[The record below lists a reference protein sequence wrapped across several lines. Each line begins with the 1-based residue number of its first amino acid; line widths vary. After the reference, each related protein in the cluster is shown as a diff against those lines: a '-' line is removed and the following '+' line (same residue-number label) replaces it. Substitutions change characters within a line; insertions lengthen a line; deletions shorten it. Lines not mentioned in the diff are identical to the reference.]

1 MNSLFLIFN
10 HQITPIQMQDA
21 KDSLGIER
29 IVEMPDALK
38 ELWRQIPSDK
48 ELWRQIPSDLA
59 EIGDYLIPL
68 KEWLLSQAVKG
79 DYVLIQG
86 DFGACFIMVSTAFDM
101 GLIPVYSTTKRE
113 AFEEHGEDGAIRL
126 VHQVKHEC
134 FRKYGH

>member
-10 HQITPIQMQDA
+10 HQITTIQMQDA

-38 ELWRQIPSDK
+38 ELWRQIPS
-48 ELWRQIPSDLA
+48 ELP
-59 EIGDYLIPL
+59 EISDYLMPL

-86 DFGACFIMVSTAFDM
+86 DFGACFIMVSAAIDM

-113 AFEEHGEDGAIRL
+113 AFEENGEDGAIRL
-126 VHQVKHEC
+126 VHQVKHQR
-134 FRKYGH
+134 FRKYGE

>member
-29 IVEMPDALK
+29 IVEMPDAL
-38 ELWRQIPSDK
+38 K

>member
-10 HQITPIQMQDA
+10 HQITPIQVQDA
-21 KDSLGIER
+21 KNSLGIER
-29 IVEMPDALK
+29 IIEMPDALK
-38 ELWRQIPSDK
+38 ELWRQIPSD
-48 ELWRQIPSDLA
+48 LA
-59 EIGDYLIPL
+59 EISDYLIPL

-86 DFGACFIMVSTAFDM
+86 DFGACFIMVSAAFDM

-113 AFEEHGEDGAIRL
+113 AVEEHGEDGSVRL

-134 FRKYGH
+134 FRKYGK